1 LRLLRPSLTLV
12 RLAARRFVCVSMLL
26 LCASACA
33 DAGLDPAVELPQAD
47 GSVLRLPHPV
57 RTLITLSP
65 HLTELA
71 FAAGAGD
78 RILATVEFS
87 EYPAAA
93 SALPRIGDAFRLDLE
108 RILTLKPDLIVAWQS
123 GNPRA
128 AVASLESLGLRVWT
142 VEIRKPDEIATTL
155 EWFGRAVG
163 TSAQAD
169 ATALAIREALRDL
182 EHEYAGLEPVSY
194 FYQVAAHPLYTI
206 NGEHL
211 ISQALALCGGANVFD
226 ATPGLAPQVSHEA
239 VLAGDPQ
246 ALLAPVIDG
255 EDDPLA
261 NWHQWTGLRAVQS
274 NALFLLPADEISRAT
289 PRMLDAVGTACRLL
303 HPLRGN
309 PDQR

>member
-1 LRLLRPSLTLV
+1 MQRLQHSARQAPRLL
-12 RLAARRFVCVSMLL
+12 VCLSLL
-26 LCASACA
+26 LFYGSAHAGTDASM
-33 DAGLDPAVELPQAD
+33 DAGVELPQAD
-47 GSVLRLPHPV
+47 GSVLRLPQPA

-71 FAAGAGD
+71 FAAGAGE
-78 RILATVEFS
+78 RIVATVDFS

-142 VEIRKPDEIATTL
+142 VEIRQPDEIASTL
-155 EWFGRAVG
+155 EWFGRAAG
-163 TSAQAD
+163 TSATAD
-169 ATALAIREALRDL
+169 AAALGFREALRDL
-182 EHEYAGLEPVSY
+182 EREYHGLEPVSY

-211 ISQALALCGGANVFD
+211 ISQALALCGGVNVFN

-246 ALLAPVIDG
+246 ALLAPVVAG
-255 EDDPLA
+255 EVDPLSH
-261 NWHQWTGLRAVQS
+261 WRQWTGMRAVQS
-274 NALFLLPADEISRAT
+274 EALFLLPADEISRAT
-289 PRMLDAVGTACRLL
+289 PRMLDAVNTACRLL
-303 HPLRGN
+303 HRLRGN
-309 PDQR
+309 RNQP

>member
-1 LRLLRPSLTLV
+1 MQPLQHSA
-12 RLAARRFVCVSMLL
+12 RLAPRLFFCLCLFL
-26 LCASACA
+26 LCASANA
-33 DAGLDPAVELPQAD
+33 DIQLPQAD
-47 GSVLRLPHPV
+47 GSVLRLPQPA

-78 RILATVEFS
+78 HILATVEFS

-93 SALPRIGDAFRLDLE
+93 AVLPRIGDAFRLDLE

-142 VEIRKPDEIATTL
+142 VEIRQPDEIATTL
-155 EWFGRAVG
+155 EWMGRAAG
-163 TSAQAD
+163 TSATAD
-169 ATALAIREALRDL
+169 SAALAFREELMNL
-182 EHEYAGLEPVSY
+182 EQEYAGLEPVSY
-194 FYQVAAHPLYTI
+194 FYQVAPHPLYTI
-206 NGEHL
+206 NGDHL
-211 ISQALALCGGANVFD
+211 ISQALALCGGVNVFG

-246 ALLAPVIDG
+246 ALLSPVIEG

-261 NWHQWTGLRAVQS
+261 DWRQWTRMRAVQTE
-274 NALFLLPADEISRAT
+274 ALFLLPADEISRAT
-289 PRMLDAVGTACRLL
+289 PRMLEAVRTACRLL
-303 HPLRGN
+303 HPLRA
-309 PDQR
+309 PRDPR